1 MSARSVLYSKV
12 WNSIYA
18 FLHTRTTQYLVESH
32 QSPEHSACG
41 LTINGHTLCIYCH
54 GVSFI
59 IAKRR
64 VDAKHK
70 LYATLT
76 AVHDVANAIIEHL
89 ACLLHLVV
97 QYRAS
102 TIIVRNNDIPCC
114 LHIQRLSLL
123 HIHLLRHRSYALHRV
138 AHLFCIF
145 RLCIETA
152 PASSLHISFF
162 ATLWYYQMHA
172 TSCYAIKR

>member
-1 MSARSVLYSKV
+1 MSARSVFNSKV
-12 WNSIYA
+12 RNSIYA
-18 FLHTRTTQYLVESH
+18 FLYSRTTQYLVESH

-59 IAKRR
+59 VAKRR
-64 VDAKHK
+64 VDAEHK

-89 ACLLHLVV
+89 ASLLHLVV
-97 QYRAS
+97 QYRAC

-123 HIHLLRHRSYALHRV
+123 NIHLLRHRSYALHRV
-138 AHLFCIF
+138 ANLFCIF

-152 PASSLHISFF
+152 PACSLHISLF
-162 ATLWYYQMHA
+162 ATFRNYQVNA
-172 TSCYAIKR
+172 TSYYSIKR

>member
-12 WNSIYA
+12 RNSIYT

-41 LTINGHTLCIYCH
+41 LTINGHTLSIYSH
-54 GVSFI
+54 GVSFV

-76 AVHDVANAIIEHL
+76 AIYDIANAIIEHF

-138 AHLFCIF
+138 AHLLSIF
-145 RLCIETA
+145 WLSIETA
-152 PASSLHISFF
+152 PACSLHISLL
-162 ATLWYYQMHA
+162 ATFRYYQANA
-172 TSCYAIKR
+172 TSYYSIKR